1 LTLGDDGSVAADD
14 GGTDLGAPEIQ
25 GEDCPVDICLGR
37 HQVGNPGHARHG
49 TGVRSDI
56 ADRPLMGQAPA
67 ACYQRVGVVE
77 QARRAAMA
85 G

>member
-1 LTLGDDGSVAADD
+1 
-14 GGTDLGAPEIQ
+14 
-25 GEDCPVDICLGR
+25 
-37 HQVGNPGHARHG
+37 
-49 TGVRSDI
+49 
-56 ADRPLMGQAPA
+56 MGQAPA